1 LRNQPTFLHD
11 VYTFSGTPYEIG
23 FQSGKLAADELK
35 RRVDGFVFG
44 NPYLPHL
51 WPEPGEYSLDALKER
66 FPDKFKRWE
75 KAHEDAPEWFRE
87 ECRGK
92 ADGAGVDY
100 EKIIVTTTFIPF
112 VMQESDAAFGSAE
125 DDCNGFVAHGKATV
139 DGKPLVGGNGET
151 DHLAIRQTRIVR
163 MRNKVGNS
171 FVMKSGLPFLNSSQA
186 GMNDKGVCLF
196 GSGVSIK
203 PEIFGDVGY
212 RQVIR
217 RIVLQEADNVDEAI
231 DLFKQ
236 GPLMGGQHIYLA
248 DKKRAVHI
256 EYAGKHVEVIEPE
269 SGFDAGSSPYFSS
282 PRMTPHCNVLVDE
295 TDPRFSWRV
304 AKKRG
309 VFRMERWHELY
320 EKHKPLSLEK
330 MPTLLGDHGG
340 RGTGLIQEHIEG
352 ACPQGSDYT
361 ICAHGTRTKSGSFHA
376 SHFSN
381 ISQPDKLKLW
391 IAAGNPCECG
401 FFPFT
406 PPT

>member
-51 WPEPGEYSLDALKER
+51 WPEPGEYSLDALKESY
-66 FPDKFKRWE
+66 PDKFKRWE

-295 TDPRFSWRV
+295 TDPKFRWRV
-304 AKKRG
+304 AKKR
-309 VFRMERWHELY
+309 
-320 EKHKPLSLEK
+320 
-330 MPTLLGDHGG
+330 
-340 RGTGLIQEHIEG
+340 
-352 ACPQGSDYT
+352 
-361 ICAHGTRTKSGSFHA
+361 
-376 SHFSN
+376 
-381 ISQPDKLKLW
+381 
-391 IAAGNPCECG
+391 
-401 FFPFT
+401 
-406 PPT
+406 